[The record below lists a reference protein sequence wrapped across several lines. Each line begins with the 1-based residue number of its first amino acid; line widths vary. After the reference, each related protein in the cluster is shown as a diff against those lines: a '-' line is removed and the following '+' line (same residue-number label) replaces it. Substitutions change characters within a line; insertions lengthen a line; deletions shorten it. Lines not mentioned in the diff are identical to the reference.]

1 MESKLSLETK
11 YKAKI
16 SFDDHSS
23 ANDILVSYYLPLI
36 KSEAFSLYNALMI
49 DSRNTMINTLFI
61 DIDRLISMINISFE
75 RLEKAITKL
84 ELVNLLEVYEDEDKN
99 LIFILLKPLTP
110 QEFNNSFQLSELFKS
125 KSGNNNLEISNKLFN
140 SMKNNNREGNVLLT
154 QETNL
159 NISADGIVKDKL
171 NVEFDFTNIKSIL
184 NARGIDYS
192 HIWSTELERKLI
204 DLIVVYRI
212 SSLDIGVEIVLLI
225 ENGNFSIE
233 GLVKKIQEDFTNDK
247 TIDSLAKSGEVTT
260 QVKLDYITSV
270 STRDYF
276 ISRLNREPS
285 NTEQQMISDLNTK
298 YGFKDE
304 IVNILIDFSIIVNSG
319 AVNKNYITKIADTL
333 LKEGYKTV
341 DEITRYLKVAY
352 NLKKEDK
359 TKSSLNSK
367 ELMEEIPVF

>member
-125 KSGNNNLEISNKLFN
+125 KSGNDNLEISNKLFN